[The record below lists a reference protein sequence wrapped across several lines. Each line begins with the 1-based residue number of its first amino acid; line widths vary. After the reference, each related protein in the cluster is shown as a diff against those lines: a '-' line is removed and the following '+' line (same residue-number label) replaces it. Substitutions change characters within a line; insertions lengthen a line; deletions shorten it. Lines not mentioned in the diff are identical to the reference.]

1 MKKHFFILSF
11 VGVVILSNCTYQEQ
25 ATVATN
31 QENDSVAVVEDTIP
45 HPQRIGI
52 RMTKDGGVYTIP
64 CLVNGVKMNF
74 IFDTGAS
81 NVCISLTEA
90 LFLYKNGYIDNEDL
104 GGKTKSIVA
113 DGSITTNTKLTLKTI
128 EIGGIVLRNV
138 DALVS
143 SNIEAPLL
151 LGQSALQKLGKF
163 EIDGDSLFFTGIVE
177 HPQIHQYTQDETS
190 MPIPPLTPKITIW
203 DKIIAF
209 FGNEKKV
216 EDFCIKA
223 WNAYQNDMPELAIE
237 YCDRAIACRKRSWK
251 PYAVQGKII
260 LDMVKNKLNKDSQAS
275 SYFSKAV
282 KLNKYKETF
291 YLNENDSISYKYTLE
306 KHCWCFAQWGGIEA
320 LKEAQS
326 ALVEFPDDASLI
338 STISFYYTQ
347 GAKYELAEKWAKKLV
362 EIEPYRGYFRLAYL
376 AQKQGRLSEAI
387 KYYEQILLMDNVP
400 ERAIASTMN
409 NLSNIYWDLNQHQPY
424 WDHTYQNKAIELKR
438 QAAILGN
445 IRCQEWLKEN
455 GYDW

>member
-1 MKKHFFILSF
+1 MKKSFITLGF
-11 VGVVILSNCTYQEQ
+11 IGVLMLPGCSQQEQ
-25 ATVATN
+25 KNTTN
-31 QENDSVAVVEDTIP
+31 QMNDSVSVVEDTIP
-45 HPQRIGI
+45 QPQRIGI
-52 RMTKDGGVYTIP
+52 KMTKEGGVYTLP
-64 CLVNGVKMNF
+64 CSVNGVKMNF

-104 GGKTKSIVA
+104 RGKTKSIVA

-190 MPIPPLTPKITIW
+190 TPIPPLTPKITIW

-216 EDFCIKA
+216 EDYCIKA

-237 YCDRAIACRKRSWK
+237 YCDKATACRKKSWK

-260 LDMVKNKLNKDSQAS
+260 LDRVKHEHNQDGQAS
-275 SYFSKAV
+275 YYFRKAV
-282 KLNKYKETF
+282 ELNKYKETF
-291 YLNENDSISYKYTLE
+291 YLEDNDSISYKYIVE
-306 KHCWCFAQWGGIEA
+306 KVCWCFLMWGGRELA

-326 ALVEFPDDASLI
+326 ALIEFPNDAELI
-338 STISFYYTQ
+338 NTISAAYTII
-347 GAKYELAEKWAKKLV
+347 GDYDLAEKWAKKLV
-362 EIEPYRGYFRLAYL
+362 EIEPYKGYFRLGHL
-376 AQKQGRLSEAI
+376 AQEKGRWSEAI
-387 KYYEQILLMDNVP
+387 KYYEAILIMDDVP
-400 ERAIASTMN
+400 NERLAVVLN
-409 NLSNIYWDLNQHQPY
+409 NLSNIYQHQPF
-424 WDHTYQNKAIELKR
+424 WDHSSKNKAIELKR
-438 QAAILGN
+438 QAAALGY